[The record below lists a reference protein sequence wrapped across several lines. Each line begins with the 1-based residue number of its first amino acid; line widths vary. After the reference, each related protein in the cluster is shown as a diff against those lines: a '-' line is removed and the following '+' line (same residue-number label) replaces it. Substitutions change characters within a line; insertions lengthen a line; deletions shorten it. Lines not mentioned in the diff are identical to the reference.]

1 MFYFES
7 RKIICTSARTT
18 HYSHRTVF
26 EGVVV
31 VGEMTNAVIR
41 KQHYEILKRVAPLK
55 RDFNDHATISN

>member
-7 RKIICTSARTT
+7 RKIICTSTGTT
-18 HYSHRTVF
+18 HYSRRTVL
-26 EGVVV
+26 EVV